1 MNNKL
6 FFLLLFLIVSSCS
19 SEDSSNPNKNPANTS
34 TDLKF
39 KLSYKTS
46 INSLH
51 IRQVI
56 KTKDNGYIA
65 IAFAEDFHIIK
76 FDSNFNVVWEKFYG
90 GSKKDYAESIIE
102 DSQGNFLIL
111 GGSESIN
118 GNIEHNNGKFDIF
131 LIKVDGNGNLIWSK
145 NYGGSGDEG
154 VSQNNTIIETNNGN
168 FIFVGYTTSHDFDI
182 SNNNG
187 GYDVWVLN
195 IDHNGNLIKQKT
207 FGGSNDDTGRKIT
220 KFNNNFLI
228 TLRSNSSDND
238 FMQIGNWVI
247 NIDNE
252 LNIIWKKNTQG
263 INSGCITVNN
273 NEIFVVNSTY
283 SNFEVHKLDSSG
295 NITKSSSINFSSQT
309 QKQPFANQIINST
322 DGGFFI
328 IGDFGSGNN
337 QDAIVFKINKN
348 FDKVADKLIVGNN
361 YDKSRSIFPVQTNK
375 FIYLINSLSTNLE
388 IPLSGQMMSSVI
400 TEIIEE

>member
-1 MNNKL
+1 MEN
-6 FFLLLFLIVSSCS
+6 
-19 SEDSSNPNKNPANTS
+19 
-34 TDLKF
+34 
-39 KLSYKTS
+39 S
-46 INSLH
+46 I
-51 IRQVI
+51 
-56 KTKDNGYIA
+56 
-65 IAFAEDFHIIK
+65 F
-76 FDSNFNVVWEKFYG
+76 
-90 GSKKDYAESIIE
+90 
-102 DSQGNFLIL
+102 
-111 GGSESIN
+111 
-118 GNIEHNNGKFDIF
+118 F

-154 VSQNNTIIETNNGN
+154 VSQDNTIIETNNGN